1 MPTLS
6 DISAALAPVVSAMG
20 SDAFPSAL
28 ALALRELVG
37 ADDVTLLQYG
47 ATSLPTIAYSAPPGT
62 VVQGTLETYL
72 KGPFLLDPFY
82 RTAANEHRFGV
93 FQLNDL
99 APEGFH
105 DSEYYRGWYRNC
117 GFNDECGLLI
127 PLSDGFINLAL
138 GVTGSNAQFSP
149 QQVRLLEDL
158 FPLVSAI
165 AQHHWRGKRNQ
176 QPSQPGLR
184 QQLHCSL
191 AAFGASILTKRERQI
206 TELVLLGNST
216 RMIAEKLG
224 ISTET
229 VKLHRKHAY
238 AKLDV
243 SSQAELFL
251 LFMEAL
257 AHSPNSGNTDPLIAY
272 QSKPGK
278 P

>member
-20 SDAFPSAL
+20 SDTFPSAL
-28 ALALRELVG
+28 SLALRELVG

-62 VVQGTLETYL
+62 AIQGTLETYL

-82 RTAANEHRFGV
+82 RAAANDHRFGV

-165 AQHHWRGKRNQ
+165 AQHHWRGQRTQ
-176 QPSQPGLR
+176 QSSQPGLR

-272 QSKPGK
+272 QSKPGR